1 MSGRIKIKPKDK
13 DKRPKIDVFKV
24 IENRFKNMNELR
36 DLIDMD
42 PRKGLVRIR
51 DGAGFRE
58 VERGGGR
65 TGEAHKDEVSLL
77 PLGLHYPYRYSIVTT
92 RTFPIGIRFTSRT
105 KISYYTIIV

>member
-1 MSGRIKIKPKDK
+1 MSGRVKIKIKDK
-13 DKRPKIDVFKV
+13 KPKIDVFKV

-58 VERGGGR
+58 VERGGVRVTEPTLRGS
-65 TGEAHKDEVSLL
+65 GIPL
-77 PLGLHYPYRYSIVTT
+77 PVWPVPS
-92 RTFPIGIRFTSRT
+92 SMW
-105 KISYYTIIV
+105 